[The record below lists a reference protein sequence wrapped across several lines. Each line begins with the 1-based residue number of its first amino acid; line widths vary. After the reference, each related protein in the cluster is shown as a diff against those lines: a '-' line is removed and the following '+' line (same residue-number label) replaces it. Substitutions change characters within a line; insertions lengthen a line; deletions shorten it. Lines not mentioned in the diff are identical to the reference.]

1 MTCET
6 FRSTFQAGDERPE
19 ILEHFR
25 SCDACLEF
33 AVQTDPDVLFRALGG
48 ADELIPPGGID
59 NFVGEVMQQIHVR
72 GKESEMVHRRVVAW
86 PYRWAAAAAVT
97 FAMLSTLVIN
107 QQRQPAVPAGTR
119 IAAVRPMTVHTNVTA
134 SDRPAV
140 ENYSSDTATIVEVPN
155 EGASDVKIVMVFD
168 ESLPSNL

>member
-6 FRSTFQAGDERPE
+6 FRSTFTAGDERPE

-25 SCDACLEF
+25 SCDACLEL
-33 AVQTDPDVLFRALGG
+33 AVRTDPDVLFRALGG
-48 ADELIPPGGID
+48 SDELIPPGGID

-72 GKESEMVHRRVVAW
+72 GKESEMLHRRVVAW

-97 FAMLSTLVIN
+97 FAILSTLTLN
-107 QQRQPAVPAGTR
+107 DPRQHAVPAATKL
-119 IAAVRPMTVHTNVTA
+119 AAARPTMMQTNITVP
-134 SDRPAV
+134 DRPAV